1 MQLFVTGGA
10 GFIGSNYVH
19 WLLANTDD
27 SVVVFDALTYA
38 GNLDNLRQLDAD
50 PRFRFVRRHPVSDR
64 FMPWMATHW
73 SVQADQRTIYFRL
86 DPDARWS

>member
-50 PRFRFVRRHPVSDR
+50 PRFRFVQGDICDR
-64 FMPWMATHW
+64 DAVAAAMAGC
-73 SVQADQRTIYFRL
+73 
-86 DPDARWS
+86 DAV